1 MTKTWK
7 IRSMTNKYS
16 IIILVFLALGS
27 SCGVKKFIPEG
38 ERLYTGAELIL
49 EADLPKGELKSLEN
63 DLEALI
69 KPDPNGKILG
79 IRFGLWAHYKGNKE
93 KPGFINRFLS
103 RKFGEKPVYLSD
115 VQPDR
120 TGNILVNRMENKGY
134 FYVSEQHEV
143 IDKGNFSGIKYSLGF
158 GEAYR
163 LETLELLGDSLEI
176 MQEIAKEMGETTMV
190 KGTRLDLDLL
200 KKERERIDAQL
211 KAKGYYNFN
220 ADLLIF
226 EADTNHYQD
235 RKYDLF
241 LRLKS
246 NTPVKSTY
254 PYSIKQINV
263 FPNYAINADM
273 DGADTVTVKGIDFI
287 QEGEVFKPH
296 LLEQYILFKEGS
308 KYSPSTSRL
317 TSNRLSSI
325 GNFRYVN
332 ISFDELDTVRS
343 EDGTYPLDAR
353 ILLSPLNKRG
363 LRAEIQGVTKSNS
376 FVGPALMLSYQNRN
390 IFNGGE
396 LLGITAKVGYEQQIL
411 AGERESLQSI
421 ELGLQG
427 SLIFP
432 RVIFPVPVMNRFQY
446 AIPKTKVSLGFEY
459 QNRTDLYLL
468 NSYNAS
474 FGYFWNVNRYVY
486 HEFNPISL
494 SVVNLARTTPKFDEI
509 LNSNPFLRRS
519 FEQQFIS
526 GMNYT
531 FNYNQLVDVER
542 KNAIFFATTIDF
554 AGNLFKGINTLL
566 NTENPGFV
574 FGLEYA
580 QYLKGEID
588 LRYYHKF
595 TQENVFVTRLFAGT
609 GVPLG
614 NSVSLPFVKQFF
626 SGGPRSVRAFRI
638 RSLGPGTFLPE
649 GFETGGFFDQAGD
662 IRLEGNMEFRFPFNK
677 YLKGAFF
684 ADAGN
689 VWLYNEN
696 DALSGGKF
704 SNKWA
709 EELGV
714 GAGFGLRIDIQ
725 LFVLR
730 FDLAIPV
737 RKPWLLQEE
746 RWLDSINFRNREWRR
761 ENMVL
766 NFAIG
771 YPF

>member
-1 MTKTWK
+1 M
-7 IRSMTNKYS
+7 MDNKLA
-16 IIILVFLALGS
+16 IVFLVYLLVVS

-38 ERLYTGAELIL
+38 ESLYTGSELVL
-49 EADLPKGELKSLEN
+49 DADLPKRELSALEGELVS
-63 DLEALI
+63 LI

-79 IRFGLWAHYKGNKE
+79 VRFGLWAYYKGTKE

-103 RKFGEKPVYLSD
+103 NKFGEKPVYLSN
-115 VQPDR
+115 VQPER
-120 TGNILVNRMENKGY
+120 TGNILTNRLENKGY
-134 FYVSEQHEV
+134 FFNE
-143 IDKGNFSGIKYSLGF
+143 DKYEILENDKFSSIRYSLAF

-163 LETLELLGDSLEI
+163 LETLELLGDSLEV
-176 MQEIAKEMGETTMV
+176 MQEIAKVLENTSLK
-190 KGTRLDLDLL
+190 KGTRLDLDAL
-200 KKERERIDAQL
+200 KRERERIDEQL

-226 EADTNHYQD
+226 EADTNHYED
-235 RKYDLF
+235 RRFDLY

-246 NTPVKSTY
+246 NTPIKSTF
-254 PYSIKQINV
+254 PYTIKNITV
-263 FPNYAINADM
+263 FPNYAIASEIND
-273 DGADTVTVKGIDFI
+273 ADTVNVNGIDII
-287 QEGEVFKPH
+287 QEGEVFKPN

-308 KYSPSTSRL
+308 KYNPSTSRL

-332 ISFDELDTVRS
+332 ISFDEIDSIRS
-343 EDGTYPLDAR
+343 EDGSYPLDAR
-353 ILLSPLNKRG
+353 ILLSPLNNRV

-376 FVGPALMLSYQNRN
+376 FVGPALLLSYQNRN
-390 IFNGGE
+390 LFNGGE
-396 LLGITAKVGYEQQIL
+396 LLGLTAKFGYEQQIL
-411 AGERESLQSI
+411 AGDREGLRSI

-427 SLIFP
+427 TLIFP
-432 RVIFPVPVMNRFQY
+432 RVLFPVPVMNRFQY
-446 AIPKTKVSLGFEY
+446 SIPKTKISTGFEF

-474 FGYFWNVNRYVY
+474 FGYLWNVNRYVY

-494 SVVNLARTTPKFDEI
+494 SIVNLVNTTPQFDEI
-509 LNSNPFLRRS
+509 LDSNPFLRRS

-531 FNYNQLVDVER
+531 FNYNQLVDAER
-542 KNAIFFATTIDF
+542 KNSIFLATTIDL
-554 AGNLFKGINTLL
+554 AGNMFKGVNTIF

-580 QYLKGEID
+580 QYIKGEVD

-595 TQENVFVTRLFAGT
+595 TQENVLVTRLFAGT

-626 SGGPRSVRAFRI
+626 AGGPRSVRAFRI

-662 IRLEGNMEFRFPFNK
+662 LRLEGNMEYRFPFNK

-684 ADAGN
+684 VDAGN

-696 DALSGGKF
+696 EALPGGRF
-704 SNKWA
+704 SSEWA

-730 FDLAIPV
+730 FDLALPV
-737 RKPWLLQEE
+737 RKPWLPENE
-746 RWLDSINFRNREWRR
+746 RWLDSLNFGDSDWRR
-761 ENMVL
+761 QNMVL

>member
-1 MTKTWK
+1 MGH
-7 IRSMTNKYS
+7 KYT
-16 IIILVFLALGS
+16 ILFLVCTITVT

-38 ERLYTGAELIL
+38 ESLYTGAELVL
-49 EADLPKGELKSLEN
+49 DADLPKRELSALEN
-63 DLEALI
+63 DLEPLI
-69 KPDPNGKILG
+69 KPDPNSKILG
-79 IRFGLWAHYKGNKE
+79 VRFGLWAHYKGSKE
-93 KPGFINRFLS
+93 KPGFINRFLNK
-103 RKFGEKPVYLSD
+103 RFGEKPIYLSN
-115 VQPDR
+115 VQPER
-120 TGNILVNRMENKGY
+120 TENILTNRMENKGY
-134 FYVSEQHEV
+134 FFARQKHEV
-143 IDKGNFSGIKYSLGF
+143 LEKGKFSSVKYVLGF

-163 LETLELLGDSLEI
+163 LETFGLLGDSLEI
-176 MQEIAKEMGETTMV
+176 IQEIAKNLDETSLK
-190 KGTRLDLDLL
+190 KGTRLDLDEL
-200 KKERERIDAQL
+200 KKERERIDAHL
-211 KAKGYYNFN
+211 KSKGYYNFN

-226 EADTNHYQD
+226 EADTNQYDD
-235 RKYDLF
+235 RKFDLY

-246 NTPVKSTY
+246 NTPTKSTF
-254 PYSIKQINV
+254 PYTIKHISV
-263 FPNYAINADM
+263 FPNYAINM
-273 DGADTVTVKGIDFI
+273 EMSEADTVNVNGIEII
-287 QEGEVFKPH
+287 QEGEIFKPH
-296 LLEQYILFKEGS
+296 LLEHYILFKENS
-308 KYSPSTSRL
+308 KYNPSTSRL

-332 ISFDELDTVRS
+332 ISFDETDSVRL
-343 EDGTYPLDAR
+343 EDGTLPLDAR
-353 ILLSPLNKRG
+353 ILLSPLNKRA

-376 FVGPALMLSYQNRN
+376 FVGPALSLNFQNRN

-396 LLGITAKVGYEQQIL
+396 ILSLTANFGYEQQIL
-411 AGERESLQSI
+411 AGDREGLRSI

-446 AIPKTKVSLGFEY
+446 AIPKTKISVGFEY

-468 NSYNAS
+468 NSYNTS
-474 FGYFWNVNRYVY
+474 FGYLWNVNRYVY

-494 SVVNLARTTPKFDEI
+494 SVVNLVNTTPKFEEI
-509 LNSNPFLRRS
+509 LDSNPFLRRS

-531 FNYNQLVDVER
+531 FNYNQLVDAER
-542 KNAIFFATTIDF
+542 KNAIFFATTVDF
-554 AGNLFKGINTLL
+554 AGNLFKGINTILD
-566 NTENPGFV
+566 TENPGFV

-580 QYLKGEID
+580 QYMKGEID
-588 LRYYHKF
+588 LRYYRKF
-595 TQENVFVTRLFAGT
+595 TQENVFVTRLFAGA

-626 SGGPRSVRAFRI
+626 AGGPRSVRSFRI

-662 IRLEGNMEFRFPFNK
+662 IRLEGNMEYRFPFNK

-684 ADAGN
+684 VDAGN
-689 VWLYNEN
+689 VWLYNDNE
-696 DALSGGKF
+696 ALPGGKF
-704 SNKWA
+704 SNKWV

-730 FDLAIPV
+730 FDLALPV
-737 RKPWLLQEE
+737 RKPWLPEDE
-746 RWLDSINFRNREWRR
+746 RWLDSLNFRDADWRR
-761 ENMVL
+761 QNMVL

>member
-1 MTKTWK
+1 MGVK
-7 IRSMTNKYS
+7 NS
-16 IIILVFLALGS
+16 ILFLVFLVTVS
-27 SCGVKKFIPEG
+27 SCGVKKYIPEG
-38 ERLYTGAELIL
+38 ESLYTGSELVL
-49 EADLPKGELKSLEN
+49 DADLPKRELSTLEN
-63 DLEALI
+63 DLEPLI
-69 KPDPNGKILG
+69 QPDPNGKILG
-79 IRFGLWAHYKGNKE
+79 VRFGLWAHYKGSKE
-93 KPGFINRFLS
+93 NPGFINRFLKK
-103 RKFGEKPVYLSD
+103 RFGEKPVYLSN
-115 VQPDR
+115 VQPER
-120 TGNILVNRMENKGY
+120 TGNILTNRLENKGHFFALDKY
-134 FYVSEQHEV
+134 EV
-143 IDKGNFSGIKYSLGF
+143 LEKGKFSRIRYSLQF

-163 LETLELLGDSLEI
+163 LETLELLGDSLGI
-176 MQEIAKEMGETTMV
+176 IQEIAKDLDKTILK
-190 KGTRLDLDLL
+190 KGTKLDLDLM
-200 KKERERIDAQL
+200 KNERERIDSQL
-211 KAKGYYNFN
+211 KSKGYYNFN

-226 EADTNHYQD
+226 EADTNHYDD
-235 RKYDLF
+235 RKFDLY

-254 PYSIKQINV
+254 PYTIKNINV
-263 FPNYAINADM
+263 FPNYAINADPT
-273 DGADTVTVKGIDFI
+273 DPDTVTVNGIDII

-296 LLEQYILFKEGS
+296 LLEQYILFNEET
-308 KYSPSTSRL
+308 KYNPGTSRL

-332 ISFDELDTVRS
+332 ITFDETDTVRL
-343 EDGTYPLDAR
+343 EDGTYPLNAR
-353 ILLSPLNKRG
+353 ILLSPLSKRA

-376 FVGPALMLSYQNRN
+376 FVGPALLLSFQNRN
-390 IFNGGE
+390 LFHGGE
-396 LLGITAKVGYEQQIL
+396 LLSLTAKFGYEQQIL
-411 AGERESLQSI
+411 AGDREGLRSI
-421 ELGLQG
+421 EVGLQG

-432 RVIFPVPVMNRFQY
+432 RVIFPGPVNNRFQY
-446 AIPKTKVSLGFEY
+446 SIPKTKISTGFEY
-459 QNRTDLYLL
+459 QNRTDLYVL

-474 FGYFWNVNRYVY
+474 FGYLWNVNRFVY

-494 SVVNLARTTPKFDEI
+494 SVVNLARTTPRFEEI

-531 FNYNQLVDVER
+531 FNFNQLVDTEK
-542 KNAIFFATTIDF
+542 KNAIFFATTVDF
-554 AGNLFKGINTLL
+554 AGNLFRGINTILDS
-566 NTENPGFV
+566 ENPGSV

-580 QYLKGEID
+580 QYVKGEID

-595 TQENVFVTRLFAGT
+595 TQEKVFVTRLFAGL

-626 SGGPRSVRAFRI
+626 AGGPRSVRAFRI

-649 GFETGGFFDQAGD
+649 GFGTGGFFDQAGD
-662 IRLEGNMEFRFPFNK
+662 MRLEGNMEFRFPFNK

-696 DALSGGKF
+696 DALPGGRI
-704 SNKWA
+704 SSKWL
-709 EELGV
+709 EELGI

-730 FDLAIPV
+730 FDLALPV
-737 RKPWLLQEE
+737 RKPWEPENE
-746 RWLDSINFRNREWRR
+746 RWLESFNFGDGDWRR
-761 ENMVL
+761 QNLIL